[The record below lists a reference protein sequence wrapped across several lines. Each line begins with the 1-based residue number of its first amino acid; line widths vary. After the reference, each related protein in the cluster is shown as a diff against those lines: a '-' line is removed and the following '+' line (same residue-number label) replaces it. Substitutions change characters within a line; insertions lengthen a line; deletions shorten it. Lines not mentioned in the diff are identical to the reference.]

1 MTESGKPREE
11 CGVFGIYAPGEDV
24 AKLTF
29 FGLFTLQHRGQ
40 ESAGIGVLDG
50 KKYSLYKKMG
60 LVNQIFDE
68 EKISKLKGHIAVG
81 HNRYSTTGTSNIKNA
96 GPFVS
101 RRKMETFIVAHNGNI
116 VNAARLKKVLER
128 KGNKFKSTCDTEVV
142 AQIIADSKHK
152 DPAKKIFST
161 MYKIDGAYSLIIGT
175 KNELIG
181 VRDPL
186 GFRPLVLGRLNG
198 HYVLAS
204 ESCAFPEIGAKL
216 IRDIK
221 PGEVV
226 VINEKGIK
234 SYQFS
239 HKKRASFCIF
249 EYVYLARPDSIMNT
263 KSVYLTREK
272 LGKLLA
278 KEHPAKADIVIPVP
292 DSSVPGAIGFSQQSG
307 IEYREGLIKNRY
319 IARTFIFPDQRMREL
334 GVKMKLSPLREVV
347 AGKNIV
353 LVDDSIVRGTTVLKI
368 VRLLKEAGVK
378 KIHVRIT
385 APPIKNPCFYGVD
398 MPRKEDFIANNKD
411 VEEIRS
417 QIEAD
422 SLGYLSVEKMIE
434 ATGLS
439 ENALCTACFTGNY
452 PLKGEFLK
460 VLTKDALEKKG
471 LSLPS

>member
-1 MTESGKPREE
+1 MIEKGKPREE

-60 LVNQIFDE
+60 LVNQVFDE

-101 RRKMETFIVAHNGNI
+101 RRKRETFVVAHNGNI
-116 VNAARLKKVLER
+116 VNADRLKKVLER
-128 KGNKFKSTCDTEVV
+128 KGNRFKSTCDTEVV
-142 AQIIADSKHK
+142 SQIIADAKHK
-152 DPAKKIFST
+152 DPVKKIFST
-161 MYKIDGAYSLIIGT
+161 MYKIEGAYSLIIGT

-216 IRDIK
+216 VRDIK

-226 VINEKGIK
+226 IINEKGIK

-249 EYVYLARPDSIMNT
+249 EYVYLARPDSTLNT

-278 KEHPAKADIVIPVP
+278 KEHPVKADIVIPVP
-292 DSSVPGAIGFSQQSG
+292 DSSVPGAIGFSQASG

-334 GVKMKLSPLREVV
+334 GVKMKLSPLKEVV
-347 AGKNIV
+347 SGKNIV
-353 LVDDSIVRGTTVLKI
+353 LIDDSIVRGTTVLKI
-368 VRLLKEAGVK
+368 RTTRLV
-378 KIHVRIT
+378 
-385 APPIKNPCFYGVD
+385 
-398 MPRKEDFIANNKD
+398 
-411 VEEIRS
+411 
-417 QIEAD
+417 
-422 SLGYLSVEKMIE
+422 
-434 ATGLS
+434 
-439 ENALCTACFTGNY
+439 
-452 PLKGEFLK
+452 
-460 VLTKDALEKKG
+460 
-471 LSLPS
+471 LSLCFKLCDLLRSPLFWGLRVS